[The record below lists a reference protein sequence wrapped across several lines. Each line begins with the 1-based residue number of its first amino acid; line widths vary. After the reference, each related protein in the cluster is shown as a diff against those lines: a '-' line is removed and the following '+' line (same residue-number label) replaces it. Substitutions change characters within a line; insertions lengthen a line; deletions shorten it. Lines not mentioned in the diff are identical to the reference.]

1 MKAMELWGL
10 ARLLGLGSM
19 LPLCLLLKAGAGGAQ
34 EMTYSNPSSEDFAD
48 TFAWHM
54 GMYDLEPDGRGG
66 FTRNETPVVDA
77 FRAAIGR
84 VSER

>member
-19 LPLCLLLKAGAGGAQ
+19 LPRCLLLTAGVGGAQ
-34 EMTYSNPSSEDFAD
+34 EMTYSNPVSKDFAE

-66 FTRNETPVVDA
+66 FIRTETPAAGA
-77 FRAAIGR
+77 FRAAIR
-84 VSER
+84 RTSER